1 MGGIL
6 VQKGDFVLVDVDVKD
21 DGKPQQGQ
29 DQKNKKDGT
38 GSPMERDRVP
48 DAVEAPE
55 FDPNAKTGPGYER
68 TLKQDGPK
76 GSGKTYS
83 STSTLGK
90 GGSKDKVKGMW
101 ERMTKA
107 ALSSSGGGLSDKAR
121 RMLIQ
126 LGESKPKVNWKRELR
141 KFMDK
146 ALTQFE
152 YALPNRRTLGAG
164 DVTYGL
170 KRKGEDTLKT
180 LVLPVDTSGSI
191 SRDQIK
197 VFLEEVLFLSTKM
210 DIDKTII
217 IYCSDDI
224 DAIDIVPKGKKP
236 DLSKIASTG
245 GNAKGFSPPFA
256 WMEKNKIK
264 PSVVIYLTD
273 TYAEFPS
280 TSNYN
285 IKSFKDRVFWFI
297 CSQQYQEPPF
307 GKKIHIPLD
316 SKGNFT

>member
-1 MGGIL
+1 MGVL
-6 VQKGDFVLVDVDVKD
+6 VQKGDFVLVDVDVTGEKS
-21 DGKPQQGQ
+21 GQKPPQ
-29 DQKNKKDGT
+29 NKKDNSGT
-38 GSPMERDRVP
+38 PSEKDRTP
-48 DAVEAPE
+48 DSVEAPE

-76 GSGKTYS
+76 SSGKTYS
-83 STSTLGK
+83 SSDALGK
-90 GGSKDKVKGMW
+90 GGSKEKVKGMW

-126 LGESKPKVNWKRELR
+126 LGETKPKVNWKRELK

-146 ALTQFE
+146 ALTQID
-152 YALPNRRTLGAG
+152 YVLPNRRALGTG
-164 DVTYGL
+164 DIRYGL

-197 VFLEEVLFLSTKM
+197 VFLEEVLYLSTKM

-224 DAIDIVPKGKKP
+224 DAIDIVLKGKKP
-236 DLSKIASTG
+236 DLSKISSTG

-256 WMEKNKIK
+256 WMEKNKIN

-273 TYAEFPS
+273 TYAAFPS
-280 TSNYN
+280 TSNYGIN
-285 IKSFKDRVFWFI
+285 KFKDRIFWFI
-297 CSQQYQEPPF
+297 CSKDYQEPPF